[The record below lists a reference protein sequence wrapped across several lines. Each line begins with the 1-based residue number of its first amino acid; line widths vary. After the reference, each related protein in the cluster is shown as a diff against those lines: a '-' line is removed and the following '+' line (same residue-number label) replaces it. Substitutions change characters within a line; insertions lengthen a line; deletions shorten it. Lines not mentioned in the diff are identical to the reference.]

1 MKNTFITCVLLGCL
15 VSLILHI
22 NQTRVENVMISS
34 FDNDGFIQETVEAE
48 SIRYNNHDNTWIC
61 KEKTTGK
68 KIILSGRVIIEPIN

>member
-48 SIRYNNHDNTWIC
+48 TAKYNNGNNTWIC
-61 KEKTTGK
+61 EEKTTGK